1 MDASSPYWLN
11 GALLP
16 AVWSTA
22 GKCRADSREEND
34 GLPVVSS
41 KPASQRLA
49 VCLLLVDGPLT
60 ARWQFAYW
68 KLRLTPIDR
77 KFFK

>member
-1 MDASSPYWLN
+1 MSRATPQLIAAKRTFCLARTIFPPYWLN

-16 AVWSTA
+16 AVRSTA

-49 VCLLLVDGPLT
+49 VCLLLVGSLLT
-60 ARWQFAYW
+60 ESQ
-68 KLRLTPIDR
+68 
-77 KFFK
+77 